1 VCSELVENYG
11 SQCNAAQSPKD
22 IFEQA
27 QTTFVCVADWN
38 AVKVTICDGEREIIA
53 ADNKT
58 IDKGLVMLS
67 SISVETSR
75 DINNA
80 LMMKDPVR
88 YQEESGR
95 RDPSDSGIASS
106 SDGWL
111 AYCHCCSR

>member
-11 SQCNAAQSPKD
+11 SRCNAAQSPKD

-27 QTTFVCVADWN
+27 QTTFVCVADCN

-67 SISVETSR
+67 SIDVETSS
-75 DINNA
+75 DISNA

-88 YQEESGR
+88 YQEGSKNYAKGLE
-95 RDPSDSGIASS
+95 D
-106 SDGWL
+106 
-111 AYCHCCSR
+111 CH